1 MHGGGLVIENCLH
14 VRPLVVVIESA
25 ALVPRAQL
33 VHDLLLVPAVPKVP
47 KVPKVQK
54 ADLSV
59 LSNLPVVDLEDVVRE
74 TFMHAVCVSLH
85 WGLELITM

>member
-33 VHDLLLVPAVPKVP
+33 VHDPLLAPAVPKIPKVP
-47 KVPKVQK
+47 KV
-54 ADLSV
+54 DLSV
-59 LSNLPVVDLEDVVRE
+59 LSNLLVADLEDVVRE
-74 TFMHAVCVSLH
+74 TFMHAVCVNLH